1 MNEELLSIQFPI
13 VGLSP
18 MDGVTDSAFRQIV
31 KSKSNPN
38 IAFTEFVHVRA
49 LTEATENVIKMLDYR
64 ETERPIFAQIY
75 GSDPQYFYHIAKLVV
90 ALGFDGVDINMGCPA
105 KNVASSGA
113 GAALIK
119 TPIKALE
126 IIKATK
132 QGVEDW
138 VRDGKLTGLSPKS
151 LKTAQKQ
158 IEKNQQNFSKIQK
171 NLPKISNGQKNL
183 LGLRTLVPVTVK
195 TRIGYDS
202 IVTEKWIENLVKANP
217 YWISIHG
224 RTLKQM
230 YNGEAN
236 WDELKKAVQIS
247 PIPIITN
254 GDVKS
259 FHDIERMLNFTG
271 SSGVL
276 VGRASF
282 GNPWIFQDPK
292 LLKEEIKNTK
302 HAYEIIKNVMI
313 EHTQI
318 HVQSKPNPKEFVQ
331 MRKHFGWYC
340 KTMQSW
346 FNDLKQTRAKA
357 GKFSS
362 VKDLKIALMHVSS
375 LEEVIEIL
383 S

>member
-1 MNEELLSIQFPI
+1 MNEELLSLKFPI

-18 MDGVTDSAFRQIV
+18 MDGVTDTAFRQVV
-31 KSKSNPN
+31 KSKSNPD
-38 IAFTEFVHVRA
+38 IVFTEFVHVRA
-49 LTEATENVIKMLDYR
+49 LTEATGNVIKMLDY
-64 ETERPIFAQIY
+64 EEIERPIFAQIY
-75 GSDPQYFYHIAKLVV
+75 GSDPEYFYHIAKLVV

-119 TPIKALE
+119 TPIKAQD

-138 VRDGKLTGLSPKS
+138 VSNGKLTGLSNKS
-151 LKTAQKQ
+151 LEIVKRQ
-158 IEKNQQNFSKIQK
+158 IEKNRQKFLKIEK
-171 NLPKISNGQKNL
+171 SISAISNGQKNL

-202 IVTEKWIENLVKANP
+202 IVTEEWIENLVKANP
-217 YWISIHG
+217 YWIAIHG

-236 WDELKKAVQIS
+236 WNELKKAVQIS

-254 GDVKS
+254 GDVKT
-259 FHDIERMLNFTG
+259 FFDIERMLNFTG

-282 GNPWIFQDPK
+282 GNPWIFQNPK
-292 LLKEEIKNTK
+292 MLQEKIKNTK
-302 HAYEIIKNVMI
+302 QAYEIIKNVII
-313 EHTQI
+313 EHSQI
-318 HVQSKPNPKEFVQ
+318 HTQSKSNPKEFFQ

-340 KTMQSW
+340 KTLQSW
-346 FNDLKQTRAKA
+346 FNYLKQTRAKA

-362 VKDLKIALMHVSS
+362 VKDLKIALMKVSS
-375 LEEVIEIL
+375 IEEVIEIL